1 MDLKELKKAD
11 AKMASF
17 FKLQNIF
24 QKNGSFPVSASVWAF

>member
-17 FKLQNIF
+17 FK
-24 QKNGSFPVSASVWAF
+24 SAKYFAKK

>member
-17 FKLQNIF
+17 FISAKYYV
-24 QKNGSFPVSASVWAF
+24 KKYAFPSSACG